1 VAGIKLE
8 EVDKGGEDNTEAAA
22 GDILLFM
29 SSAKGSLLLIAE
41 LMQTLE
47 GEVLV

>member
-1 VAGIKLE
+1 MAGIKLE
-8 EVDKGGEDNTEAAA
+8 ELDKGGEENTEAAA

-29 SSAKGSLLLIAE
+29 SSAKGSLLIAE

-47 GEVLV
+47 GELLV